1 MRYLISTSNDPYFNI
16 AAEEYLCKQVSDNL
30 LFFYVN
36 KPSVVVGKHQNAL
49 AESNFN
55 YLRENQIPLLRRISG
70 GGTVFHDLGNL
81 NFSFHTQVDDPAKT
95 VYRQFLEPVKRALQK
110 MKIDAEISSRND
122 ITVNGFKVTGHA
134 AHVYKKRVLSHG
146 TLLVSANTEQLSAAL
161 KPSEGQF
168 EGKAIA
174 SVRSKVS
181 NIERFVNTQI
191 ELNELIEAIKKE
203 AEVSFGKGSFERFTP
218 EENELICKL
227 VEEKYKTWEWNY
239 GYSPRYSF
247 TKVVQLDSNIDFSVQ
262 IEVEKGIIV
271 NAHCNSSQPNVFNLT
286 ELNSNLIGQKHQFE
300 SLQKTVPHQLCE
312 AFF

>member
-36 KPSVVVGKHQNAL
+36 TPTVVVGKHQNAL

-161 KPSEGQF
+161 KPSQGHF

-174 SVRSKVS
+174 SVRSKVA
-181 NIERFVNTQI
+181 NIERFVDEKI
-191 ELNELIEAIKKE
+191 EPNELIEAIKKE
-203 AEVSFGKGSFERFTP
+203 AEILFGSGSFERFEP
-218 EENELICKL
+218 EENELIFKL

-239 GYSPRYSF
+239 GYSPRYTFSKELFFENGSSF
-247 TKVVQLDSNIDFSVQ
+247 LTQ
-262 IEVEKGIIV
+262 IEVEKGTIV
-271 NAHCNSSQPNVFNLT
+271 NAQCTGNYLSALNLQ
-286 ELNSNLIGQKHQFE
+286 ELNTHLIGQHHNFE
-300 SLQKTVPHQLCE
+300 TLKTEGLPQQIE